1 MAMDGMDSAFSDGG
15 FGGGGFGDGGASG
28 GHVPGDGWPG
38 GGMPSDGLAGGPM
51 GFAAD
56 PLEGL
61 NEAQREAVTATEG
74 YVRVVAGA
82 GSGKTRA
89 LTRRFAY
96 LVNVLG
102 IMPGSILCATFT
114 NKAAQ
119 EMRQR
124 IRALTGDRD
133 TGYVTTFHG
142 LCVSILQEDGHAL
155 GYPQSFLVLDNSD
168 IDQMLA
174 GIYEER
180 DLTMRQ
186 MTFGQARDMIEMRKC
201 VTDPTYY
208 LDMLALPLE
217 ELKKSY
223 DEARDPKDVI
233 FRGYLYQER
242 RCFAVDYNDL
252 IFFVL
257 YLFDRY
263 PDIRLKWQKRLEYV
277 MVDEFQD
284 IDAPQF
290 ELMKQ
295 LSGYHHNLFVV
306 GDPDQTIYSW
316 RGADVKRILYFP
328 QVFPGTRTIMM
339 NRNYR
344 STPQI
349 VAVANSLIA
358 ANKQRIDKRLEP
370 TLPDGAPVTWN
381 HAKDAVDEAQH
392 IVDSITAAHER
403 GVKYGDVAVLYRAH
417 FMTRSLEE
425 ALHNSRVPYVVY
437 SGIQFF
443 DRAEV
448 KDALAYLRLIALGD
462 DLSFERVANRPK
474 RNLGRKRMAFLH
486 EWASKHGC
494 TLLHAL
500 RQTVDSAQFKGTKA
514 RPFLSMVERMS
525 REYARRPVSEALSAV
540 LDASGYEDM
549 LRTEGSQ
556 ERLDDIA
563 ELKQSAYEWEL
574 DCGEETSI
582 SDYLSHVALLTNQD
596 AMAAGDKVRLMTVH
610 AAKGLEFP
618 IVYLCGMNE
627 GVFPSRK
634 TRTIERM
641 EEERRLAFVA
651 VTRAERELHLSEA
664 AGFSSTDGSVR
675 YPSRFLLDIDP
686 KLIEFENRPDERL
699 LTQARARNEADSRW
713 LSAATK
719 RFSTGDRVS
728 HPVFG
733 QGTVTAIDDDAG
745 AYIVAFDDM
754 DTPRS
759 ISFRIKLTAA

>member
-1 MAMDGMDSAFSDGG
+1 MVREDAVPDFPDDYSDLR
-15 FGGGGFGDGGASG
+15 SG
-28 GHVPGDGWPG
+28 PG
-38 GGMPSDGLAGGPM
+38 
-51 GFAAD
+51 D

-61 NEAQREAVTATEG
+61 NDAQRQAVTATEG

-102 IMPGSILCATFT
+102 ITPGSILCATFT

-155 GYPQSFLVLDNSD
+155 GYPSSFLVLDNSD

-201 VTDPTYY
+201 ATDPTYY
-208 LDMLALPLE
+208 LDMLALPLGD
-217 ELKKSY
+217 LKKAY
-223 DEARDPKDVI
+223 DEARDPEDVI

-252 IFFVL
+252 IFFTL
-257 YLFDRY
+257 HLFDRY
-263 PDIRLKWQKRLEYV
+263 PDIRLTWQKRLEYV

-295 LSGYHHNLFVV
+295 LSGYHRNLFVV

-316 RGADVKRILYFP
+316 RGADVRRILTFP
-328 QVFPGTRTIMM
+328 QAFPGTRTIMM

-349 VAVANSLIA
+349 VAVANSLIS
-358 ANKQRIDKRLEP
+358 ANKQRIDKRLEA
-370 TLPDGAPVTWN
+370 TRPDGPAVTWN
-381 HAKDAVDEAQH
+381 HAKDAADEADHIAGAIQAQH
-392 IVDSITAAHER
+392 DR
-403 GVKYGDVAVLYRAH
+403 GVRYADIAVLYRAH
-417 FMTRSLEE
+417 FVTRSLEE
-425 ALHNSRVPYVVY
+425 AFHDAHIPYVVY
-437 SGIQFF
+437 SGVQFF

-474 RNLGRKRMAFLH
+474 RNLGRKRMAFLRD
-486 EWASKHGC
+486 WAGRHGC
-494 TLLHAL
+494 TLLKAL
-500 RQTVDSAQFKGTKA
+500 GQTLDSDQFKGTKA
-514 RPFLSMVERMS
+514 KPFFSMVERMS

-556 ERLDDIA
+556 DRLDNIA
-563 ELKQSAYEWEL
+563 ELKQSAYEWEV

-582 SDYLSHVALLTNQD
+582 PDYLSHVALLTNQD
-596 AMAAGDKVRLMTVH
+596 AMSVGDKVRLMTVH

-618 IVYLCGMNE
+618 VVYLCGMNE

-664 AGFSSTDGSVR
+664 AGFGHTDGSVR

-686 KLIEFENRPDERL
+686 RLLEFENRPDDRL
-699 LTQARARNEADSRW
+699 LAQAKARNAADSRW
-713 LSAATK
+713 LSASTR
-719 RFSTGDRVS
+719 RFSPGDRVV

-733 QGTVTAIDDDAG
+733 QGTVTSIDDGAG
-745 AYIVAFDDM
+745 AYIVAFYDM

-759 ISFRIKLTAA
+759 ISFRIKLAAA

>member
-1 MAMDGMDSAFSDGG
+1 MMDNGFTDDEPMDGEPMDGRFMDGNG
-15 FGGGGFGDGGASG
+15 LDDG
-28 GHVPGDGWPG
+28 VPGAAMPG
-38 GGMPSDGLAGGPM
+38 DPLAG
-51 GFAAD
+51 
-56 PLEGL
+56 L
-61 NEAQREAVTATEG
+61 NDAQREAVTTTEG

-114 NKAAQ
+114 NKAAH

-155 GYPQSFLVLDNSD
+155 GYPKSFLVLDNSD

-201 VTDPTYY
+201 ATDPTYY

-217 ELKKSY
+217 ELKRAY
-223 DEARDPKDVI
+223 DEARDPEDVI

-252 IFFVL
+252 IFFTL

-263 PDIRLKWQKRLEYV
+263 PEIRLKWQKRLEYV

-306 GDPDQTIYSW
+306 GDPDQTIYLW
-316 RGADVKRILYFP
+316 RGADVKRIMAFP

-349 VAVANSLIA
+349 VAVANSLIG
-358 ANKQRIDKRLEP
+358 ANKQRIRKDLEATKP
-370 TLPDGAPVTWN
+370 SGPAVTWN
-381 HAKDAVDEAQH
+381 HAKDAADEAAH
-392 IVDSITAAHER
+392 IAHAIETLHE
-403 GVKYGDVAVLYRAH
+403 GGTKYGDVAVLYRAH
-417 FMTRSLEE
+417 FVTRSLEE
-425 ALHNSRVPYVVY
+425 ALQQAKIPYTVY
-437 SGIQFF
+437 SGVQFF

-462 DLSFERVANRPK
+462 DLS
-474 RNLGRKRMAFLH
+474 
-486 EWASKHGC
+486 
-494 TLLHAL
+494 
-500 RQTVDSAQFKGTKA
+500 
-514 RPFLSMVERMS
+514 
-525 REYARRPVSEALSAV
+525 
-540 LDASGYEDM
+540 
-549 LRTEGSQ
+549 
-556 ERLDDIA
+556 
-563 ELKQSAYEWEL
+563 
-574 DCGEETSI
+574 
-582 SDYLSHVALLTNQD
+582 
-596 AMAAGDKVRLMTVH
+596 
-610 AAKGLEFP
+610 
-618 IVYLCGMNE
+618 
-627 GVFPSRK
+627 
-634 TRTIERM
+634 
-641 EEERRLAFVA
+641 
-651 VTRAERELHLSEA
+651 
-664 AGFSSTDGSVR
+664 
-675 YPSRFLLDIDP
+675 
-686 KLIEFENRPDERL
+686 
-699 LTQARARNEADSRW
+699 
-713 LSAATK
+713 
-719 RFSTGDRVS
+719 
-728 HPVFG
+728 
-733 QGTVTAIDDDAG
+733 
-745 AYIVAFDDM
+745 
-754 DTPRS
+754 
-759 ISFRIKLTAA
+759 